1 MQCYPTPPSAGRV
14 PHSQP
19 RTEAAPGPPRAPRAT
34 QPAALPPRP
43 ATAAPPDRSP
53 GLPPLPSAMLGP
65 APRLSREPPPA
76 PPSRAERGVLARAA
90 LHLPLRPPP
99 ALGGSPRRFIAA
111 APPSGRER
119 AEPRPRPA
127 RHGSDVALE
136 SGFHIHILT
145 QYYSIVFNHVISSSL
160 HHLAASEKLP
170 CLLPRSTS
178 WSKMESPH
186 PCLHT
191 ARHCETRPIS
201 FLTARWQTNACNC
214 TPLLSAEPLQLF
226 GNDRLHKT
234 EYTQDLRT
242 HENAVQSHSSCGC
255 PTSVLALL
263 AHAVSLQS
271 FSYLEVSHIASAI
284 IQHHGRVP
292 SITAWKG
299 H

>member
-1 MQCYPTPPSAGRV
+1 MPEGSQQRSAGSSAQRLGDPQPCPGSTGLSPPSSPGSTSPQSPAPDGPSQALPNRSSPPRHFTFTLGAGKQAARSMQCYPTPPSAGRV

-170 CLLPRSTS
+170 CLLPRS
-178 WSKMESPH
+178 
-186 PCLHT
+186 
-191 ARHCETRPIS
+191 IS
-201 FLTARWQTNACNC
+201 
-214 TPLLSAEPLQLF
+214 
-226 GNDRLHKT
+226 
-234 EYTQDLRT
+234 
-242 HENAVQSHSSCGC
+242 
-255 PTSVLALL
+255 
-263 AHAVSLQS
+263 
-271 FSYLEVSHIASAI
+271 
-284 IQHHGRVP
+284 
-292 SITAWKG
+292 
-299 H
+299 